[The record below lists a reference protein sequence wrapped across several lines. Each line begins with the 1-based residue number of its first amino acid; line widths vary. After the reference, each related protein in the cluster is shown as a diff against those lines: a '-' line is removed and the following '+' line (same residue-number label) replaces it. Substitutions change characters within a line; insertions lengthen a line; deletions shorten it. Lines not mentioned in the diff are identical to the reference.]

1 MCAQTQKVKAATAP
15 RTHFTEE
22 TSPLNCDLQA
32 KKSIFQHR
40 NVGVYIFLTFVF
52 EHSRAVCY
60 FFFRFFSL
68 GAFGLMT
75 AA

>member
-40 NVGVYIFLTFVF
+40 NVGVIFF
-52 EHSRAVCY
+52 
-60 FFFRFFSL
+60 
-68 GAFGLMT
+68 
-75 AA
+75 